1 MGSYSEVFLCKWNN
15 QKVAVKRLRINP
27 KSDQMKSLK
36 LETSLAI
43 SFFHPNVVRIYGQL
57 KMDNGFLGIVMEWAD
72 QGSLADKLRTLSFD
86 QKVKTA
92 LGICDG
98 LSYLHSKKV
107 AHRDLKPDNVLL
119 FGTDP
124 LAKISDFGTSKV
136 IQTMITNTS
145 MAGTPKYSAP
155 ELMETGVKCGKTADI
170 FSLAIILYEL
180 FSGLDPFPGCQTI
193 MQVVS
198 AMIRDQRPDFPA
210 SFPSQLREVIK
221 KGWSKVPEAR
231 PDIKLFRIELKKY
244 EKRSS
249 IDISLSNTMTTTI
262 FSLVE
267 QIQEISLTS
276 MPVTLISMKWDDNCD
291 YDGSSSLR
299 NVMVENVR
307 TKCNFRT
314 MIAPSILKAMEVVP
328 RHIFMEPSRVS
339 GSSTKEKIESVYV
352 YNKAMGATTWS
363 NESSPEIISVQV
375 NEANNNF

>member
-314 MIAPSILKAMEVVP
+314 MIAHSILKAMEVVP